1 LSIEGNEA
9 PENEALE
16 NDAPENDHA
25 TMQALQQ
32 KMIHLSDFYIPNKQ

>member
-1 LSIEGNEA
+1 LSIEENEA

-16 NDAPENDHA
+16 NDRA

-32 KMIHLSDFYIPNKQ
+32 KMIQLSGFYIPNKQ